1 LPDPVAVVPYD
12 PEWPAL
18 FAELAA
24 QIRMALGPL
33 ALRIDHVGSTA
44 IPGLAAKP
52 VIDVQVSVETFDD
65 SDEIARAMDAIGFA
79 WRRSNPDRTK
89 RYFREKPGGR
99 RTHIHVRRAGSF
111 QEAFTLL
118 FRDYLRCHPEDA
130 RAYEEKKYELA
141 KAFEHDRPAYVDGKA
156 PIIWEIIMRANQWS
170 QETGWHPGPSD
181 A

>member
-1 LPDPVAVVPYD
+1 MPDPIAVVPYD

-65 SDEIARAMDAIGFA
+65 IDEIARAMDAIGFA
-79 WRRSNPDRTK
+79 WRRNNPDRTK
-89 RYFREKPGGR
+89 RYFREKPG
-99 RTHIHVRRAGSF
+99 RA
-111 QEAFTLL
+111 
-118 FRDYLRCHPEDA
+118 
-130 RAYEEKKYELA
+130 
-141 KAFEHDRPAYVDGKA
+141 
-156 PIIWEIIMRANQWS
+156 
-170 QETGWHPGPSD
+170 
-181 A
+181 